1 MRRSARDPAG
11 ALAIR
16 IGKAGA
22 KVRARRDRPALYRGR
37 CRDRFYRAS
46 CCYPG
51 GARLES
57 WLLGR
62 TGRDPVIAFSAITAE
77 GKQYRF
83 RSSQDARE
91 AIAAM
96 EAGEFKARDFFGKLF

>member
-1 MRRSARDPAG
+1 MRRSARDPA
-11 ALAIR
+11 AAVAIKLGR
-16 IGKAGA
+16 ERRKAEWRRMR
-22 KVRARRDRPALYRGR
+22 KARRERLAN
-37 CRDRFYRAS
+37 RFLRAS
-46 CCYPG
+46 RCYPG